1 MSFRKGV
8 YPYEYMESWERFDER
23 FLPDKKN
30 YSKLII
36 KNIRDFDHWHVKRVF
51 KNLNNKNLGYY
62 HDLYIQSDTLLIPDV
77 FENFRD
83 QCIEIYE
90 LDPTHFFT
98 TQGLA

>member
-23 FLPDKKN
+23 LLPDKKN

-36 KNIRDFDHWHVKRVF
+36 KKIRDFDHWHVKRVF
-51 KNLNNKNLGYY
+51 KNFNNKNLGYY
-62 HDLYIQSDTLLIPDV
+62 HDLYIQSDTLLIADV